1 MKRRPSN
8 KSQRNSPRQSR
19 SKVTVSS
26 ILDAAVR
33 VLDRE
38 GADAATT
45 TRIAEVAG
53 VSVGTLYQYFGNRDS
68 ILDALQDREFER
80 ATEFMATVLTES
92 DSSAEQIARRVI
104 QGLLDLYA
112 ACPALHRLL
121 VVEGL
126 RVTPTDRVQA
136 FDLRM
141 VNGIRAFLASS
152 GLPIRRANHD
162 VAAFVIYHSVRAT
175 MLARLLEAPAGVDDR
190 LLVDEL
196 ADLVLSYL
204 VGVAAPPQVQSSG
217 AAPAPV
223 ARLERDGE
231 SRCRP
236 SPSTSR
242 ELSHAPGIA
251 PDGSELPAS

>member
-1 MKRRPSN
+1 MSRRPHS
-8 KSQRNSPRQSR
+8 KTPRKPPQQSR
-19 SKVTVSS
+19 AKHTVSS
-26 ILDAAVR
+26 ILDATVR

-38 GADAATT
+38 GAEAATT

-80 ATEFMATVLTES
+80 ATEFMLRVLAEP
-92 DSSAEQIARRVI
+92 DGNPEQIARRVI
-104 QGLLDLYA
+104 EGLLELYA

-141 VNGIRAFLASS
+141 VNAIRVFLSSS
-152 GLPIRRANHD
+152 GLPIRRQNHD
-162 VAAFVIYHSVRAT
+162 VAAFVVYHSVRAT

-190 LLVDEL
+190 ALVDEVT
-196 ADLVLSYL
+196 DLVLSYL
-204 VGVAAPPQVQSSG
+204 VGAAPRAAAESDESRACESSAAAPPAQDG
-217 AAPAPV
+217 H
-223 ARLERDGE
+223 RLEP
-231 SRCRP
+231 RP
-236 SPSTSR
+236 ARATPERHRPPIDPS
-242 ELSHAPGIA
+242 
-251 PDGSELPAS
+251 

>member
-1 MKRRPSN
+1 
-8 KSQRNSPRQSR
+8 
-19 SKVTVSS
+19 VTVST

-33 VLDRE
+33 ILDRE

-80 ATEFMATVLTES
+80 ASEFMLRVLA
-92 DSSAEQIARRVI
+92 DAAGPPEQIARRVI
-104 QGLLDLYA
+104 QGLLELYA

-141 VNGIRAFLASS
+141 VSAIRVFLANA
-152 GLPIRRANHD
+152 GLPIRRPNVD
-162 VAAFVIYHSVRAT
+162 VASFVVYNSVRAT
-175 MLARLLEAPAGVDDR
+175 MLARLLEAPAGIDDGA
-190 LLVDEL
+190 LVDEL
-196 ADLVLSYL
+196 TDLVVSYL
-204 VGVAAPPQVQSSG
+204 IGSPADKRPSAQG
-217 AAPAPV
+217 AATSSAT
-223 ARLERDGE
+223 LESSAELDPT
-231 SRCRP
+231 S
-236 SPSTSR
+236 ST
-242 ELSHAPGIA
+242 
-251 PDGSELPAS
+251 

>member
-1 MKRRPSN
+1 MSRRPSTRAAR
-8 KSQRNSPRQSR
+8 KPPQQSR

-33 VLDRE
+33 VLDQE

-80 ATEFMATVLTES
+80 ATELMTRLLAEMGGT
-92 DSSAEQIARRVI
+92 AEQIARRVI
-104 QGLLDLYA
+104 EGLLELYA

-141 VNGIRAFLASS
+141 VSAIRAFLASS
-152 GLPIRRANHD
+152 GLPIRRRKHD

-190 LLVDEL
+190 ALVDEVT
-196 ADLVLSYL
+196 DLVLSYL
-204 VGVAAPPQVQSSG
+204 VGTAPAASLARGARSSSG
-217 AAPAPV
+217 AAPAS
-223 ARLERDGE
+223 G
-231 SRCRP
+231 
-236 SPSTSR
+236 
-242 ELSHAPGIA
+242 
-251 PDGSELPAS
+251 